1 MGMWTQAGLTSMVF
15 IREKESKKLS
25 FDSLKED
32 FIVADEVL
40 GPRVRVLD
48 MVWAK
53 SVLEDSS
60 VNQKISIRNILGLS
74 TLMRLLRFLPDH
86 FTDQW
91 LTNLYDLS
99 SQSQD
104 TLQALSLC
112 PDWQPSLFQF
122 ISELVESIAG
132 LERVQQRDGDQN
144 KAGAISSSSARL
156 QLSNLENRLHMSLEL
171 YSSLLGHRL
180 REGGDQVRNAY
191 FDQKSHGAR
200 FNSQSIE

>member
-1 MGMWTQAGLTSMVF
+1 
-15 IREKESKKLS
+15 
-25 FDSLKED
+25 
-32 FIVADEVL
+32 
-40 GPRVRVLD
+40 
-48 MVWAK
+48 
-53 SVLEDSS
+53 
-60 VNQKISIRNILGLS
+60 
-74 TLMRLLRFLPDH
+74 MRLLRFLPDH
-86 FTDQW
+86 LTDQW
-91 LTNLYDLS
+91 LANLYDLS

-132 LERVQQRDGDQN
+132 LEKVEQRDGDQN
-144 KAGAISSSSARL
+144 KVGAISSSSAQL
-156 QLSNLENRLHMSLEL
+156 QLSNLENRLHVSLEL

-180 REGGDQVRNAY
+180 REGGDQVRNAC